1 VFQTNPLIS
10 APDLLIK
17 GAWRGVTNREECT
30 PHPHTTIKGCCPMSI
45 IISEIYNSIDN
56 TSKDQELDRLFI
68 EYDNL
73 YREALILKEDPES
86 VEYQCNKQQR
96 ESNLDKQLKLAR
108 G

>member
-1 VFQTNPLIS
+1 
-10 APDLLIK
+10 
-17 GAWRGVTNREECT
+17 
-30 PHPHTTIKGCCPMSI
+30 MSI